1 MKLCLR
7 CGEDDD
13 MDESN
18 SDQMACRRRRTAGFT
33 LIELMITVVVLAI
46 LAAIAYPS
54 YEQQVRRGR
63 RSSAKAAM
71 MDISNRE
78 QQYLLATRTYA
89 TTAALTATGYAIP
102 SDVATYYTW
111 AVALGGGAVPTFTIT
126 FTPTGAQTPDG
137 PLTLDQAGNRTPI
150 AKWDQ

>member
-1 MKLCLR
+1 MY
-7 CGEDDD
+7 
-13 MDESN
+13 ESN
-18 SDQMACRRRRTAGFT
+18 SDQMACRPKRNRGVSLAAGFT
-33 LIELMITVVVLAI
+33 LIELMITVVVLSL

-54 YEQQVRRGR
+54 YQTQVMRGR

-89 TTAALTATGYAIP
+89 TTAAMTATGYAIP
-102 SDVATYYTW
+102 ADVATYYGW
-111 AVALGGGAVPTFTIT
+111 AVAVGAGPVPTFTIT
-126 FTPTGAQTPDG
+126 FTPIGAQAPDG